1 MAAITGSA
9 AHISTASGTISSI
22 ISLLRQTEIDISFEA
37 DEFDVAELAG
47 SYDGAGAERLSGLK
61 SGILSFTGLF
71 PKAATKVGNAGSV
84 TSGAVANFL
93 TEWSL
98 DIDFG
103 EQEITA
109 FGDTTFKKYIAS
121 GLYVWS
127 GSYTAIAEGA
137 VATPVT
143 AANSLGASA
152 TFDTGQSLSFAG
164 KIINKSMSHA
174 IKKADKQM
182 LSFSY
187 QGSGTL
193 TGTGFTV
200 PSAAPSEADTFTLD
214 TGPSNYTGTGFLKS
228 LSLRCSV
235 NNPITVSG
243 TVRIC
248 GS

>member
-9 AHISTASGTISSI
+9 AHISTASGTIA
-22 ISLLRQTEIDISFEA
+22 SLINLIRQTEIDISFDA

-47 SYDGAGAERLSGLK
+47 SYDGSGAERLSGLK
-61 SGILSFTGLF
+61 SGTLSFSGLF
-71 PKAATKVGNAGSV
+71 PKAATKVGNSGSV
-84 TSGAVANFL
+84 TSGAVSNFL

-98 DIDFG
+98 DVDFG
-103 EQEITA
+103 EQEITS

-127 GSYTAIAEGA
+127 GSYTAIAEG
-137 VATPVT
+137 VVSTPVT
-143 AANSLGASA
+143 AANSLGTSA

-164 KIINKSMSHA
+164 KIINKSMSHS
-174 IKKADKQM
+174 IRKADKQM

-193 TGTGFTV
+193 TGTGFTT
-200 PSAAPSEADTFTLD
+200 PTSAPSESDTFTLD
-214 TGPSNYTGTGFLKS
+214 TGPTNYTGTGFLKS
-228 LSLRCSV
+228 LSIRCSV
-235 NNPITVSG
+235 NNPISISG

-248 GS
+248 GT